1 MSILIK
7 DVLHNNHITDVFI
20 DSKKFSQI
28 APNIKA
34 LADITINGKNK
45 AILPAFYN
53 MHTHAAMNLL
63 KGVSDDK
70 ELFDWLQKDIWPR
83 EEKLD
88 SEMVYHGTRLAIL
101 EMIKSGT
108 VGFFDM
114 YGQQS
119 AIIKAADEMG
129 VRAGVTAVAIDL
141 FDPAET
147 QKHIETI
154 ENFFSDFTT
163 PSPSRIFKALS
174 AHAVYTVSRTLFN
187 FVTETIE
194 KYDTLLNIHACE
206 TQKEVDDCYKYKN
219 CSPIELLDKHRL
231 IGPKTVLAHS
241 IFLSDK
247 DIDIILRNGATVCTN
262 PASNLKL
269 ASGIFSL
276 QKLLDKGV
284 KVTLGTDGS
293 ASNNSVNMIT
303 EMKFCSLLAKIKTM
317 DPKAGKAEDVFK
329 LATQNGAEAMGFD
342 TGVIAEGK
350 LADCILVDLNSP
362 LMVPNYN
369 IISNM
374 VYSAD
379 SSVVDTVICNGKV
392 LMQNRHV
399 EGEDEIIATAK
410 EIAKKLA

>member
-1 MSILIK
+1 M
-7 DVLHNNHITDVFI
+7 
-20 DSKKFSQI
+20 
-28 APNIKA
+28 
-34 LADITINGKNK
+34 
-45 AILPAFYN
+45 
-53 MHTHAAMNLL
+53 
-63 KGVSDDK
+63 
-70 ELFDWLQKDIWPR
+70 
-83 EEKLD
+83 
-88 SEMVYHGTRLAIL
+88 
-101 EMIKSGT
+101 
-108 VGFFDM
+108 
-114 YGQQS
+114 
-119 AIIKAADEMG
+119 
-129 VRAGVTAVAIDL
+129 
-141 FDPAET
+141 
-147 QKHIETI
+147 
-154 ENFFSDFTT
+154 
-163 PSPSRIFKALS
+163 
-174 AHAVYTVSRTLFN
+174 
-187 FVTETIE
+187 
-194 KYDTLLNIHACE
+194 
-206 TQKEVDDCYKYKN
+206 
-219 CSPIELLDKHRL
+219 
-231 IGPKTVLAHS
+231 
-241 IFLSDK
+241 
-247 DIDIILRNGATVCTN
+247 ATVCTN

-342 TGVIAEGK
+342 AGVIAEGK